1 MPIRPRFLTNWAWLF
16 RPKLIDESIRIKM
29 LMMWSNFCEKIRKLV
44 YAVEGISLT
53 KLDSL
58 DFASLCIIGVSTCF
72 TSFSIHLLTSP
83 DHKNCFAD
91 RAKNR

>member
-1 MPIRPRFLTNWAWLF
+1 MICHADQAEVF
-16 RPKLIDESIRIKM
+16 DE
-29 LMMWSNFCEKIRKLV
+29 LGLVV

-58 DFASLCIIGVSTCF
+58 DFASLCIIGVSTYF
-72 TSFSIHLLTSP
+72 TSTSAHLLTSP